1 MAKFPETTFFRGCK
15 SLDDLPADRLPELCF
30 AGRSNVGK
38 SSLINAITGK
48 RDLARASNTPGRTRE
63 LNYFLLAEKMYL
75 VDLPGY
81 GYAEAPKKEIKQWTR
96 LTRDYLRGRPTLK
109 RVFLLIDSRHGIKP
123 NDEEIMEMFDETA
136 VNYQILLTKADKI
149 GKAEQEA
156 CVEKTLAVIAKHG
169 AAYPQ
174 LILTSSEKGEGLE
187 TARKEILSL
196 MKA

>member
-1 MAKFPETTFFRGCK
+1 MAKFPETTFFRGCT
-15 SLDDLPADRLPELCF
+15 SLDNLPTDRLPEVCF

-38 SSLINAITGK
+38 SSLINAITAK

-63 LNYFLLAEKMYL
+63 LNYFLLGEKMYL

-96 LTRDYLRGRPTLK
+96 LTRDYLRGRPTLR
-109 RVFLLIDSRHGIKP
+109 RVLLLIDSRHGIKA

-149 GKAEQEA
+149 SVAEQEK
-156 CVEKTLAVIAKHG
+156 VLAATQATVAKHG
-169 AAYPQ
+169 AAHPTV
-174 LILTSSEKGEGLE
+174 ILTSSEKGEGLE
-187 TARKEILSL
+187 AARKEILSL
-196 MKA
+196 MKL

>member
-1 MAKFPETTFFRGCK
+1 MAKFPETTFFRGCT
-15 SLDDLPADRLPELCF
+15 SLDNLPTDRLPEVCF

-38 SSLINAITGK
+38 SSLINAITAK

-63 LNYFLLAEKMYL
+63 LNYFLLGEKMYL

-96 LTRDYLRGRPTLK
+96 LTRDYLRGRPTLR
-109 RVFLLIDSRHGIKP
+109 RVLLLIDSRHGIKA

-149 GKAEQEA
+149 SVAEQEK
-156 CVEKTLAVIAKHG
+156 VLAATQATVAKHG
-169 AAYPQ
+169 AAHP
-174 LILTSSEKGEGLE
+174 LVILTSSEKGEGLE
-187 TARKEILSL
+187 AARKEILSL
-196 MKA
+196 MKL